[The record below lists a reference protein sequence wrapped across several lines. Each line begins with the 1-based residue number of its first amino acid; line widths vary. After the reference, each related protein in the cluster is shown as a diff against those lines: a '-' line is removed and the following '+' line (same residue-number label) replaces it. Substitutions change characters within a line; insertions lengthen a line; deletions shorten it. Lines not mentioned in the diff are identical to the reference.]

1 MLAYHFTFV
10 LYNFTLYFGHLC
22 NTYDEYRG
30 LKELS
35 LQIQDLNLYLL
46 IGVTAFTMFLDLVP
60 LDSLKARKNKL
71 AEQCDNNNNKNNNNN
86 NNKNKNKN
94 KNNKNKKKSP

>member
-22 NTYDEYRG
+22 NTYDEYLE

-35 LQIQDLNLYLL
+35 LQIQDLNLYCL
-46 IGVTAFTMFLDLVP
+46 IGVTVLTMFLDLVP
-60 LDSLKARKNKL
+60 LDSIKGTKNEM
-71 AEQCDNNNNKNNNNN
+71 A
-86 NNKNKNKN
+86 
-94 KNNKNKKKSP
+94 

>member
-22 NTYDEYRG
+22 NTYDEYWG

-46 IGVTAFTMFLDLVP
+46 VGVTVLTMFLDLVP
-60 LDSLKARKNKL
+60 LDSLKGANNEMAK
-71 AEQCDNNNNKNNNNN
+71 QCNNNNNNKNNNEE
-86 NNKNKNKN
+86 
-94 KNNKNKKKSP
+94 SP